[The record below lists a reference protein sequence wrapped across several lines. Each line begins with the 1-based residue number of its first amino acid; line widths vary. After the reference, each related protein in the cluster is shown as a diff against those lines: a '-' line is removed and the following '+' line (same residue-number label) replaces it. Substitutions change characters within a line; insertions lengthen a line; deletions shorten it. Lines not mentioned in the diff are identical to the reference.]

1 MVNQF
6 AEWIARIVAA
16 WKFWIVVPPWEVG
29 LRVRLGSR
37 AVRLDPGPH
46 WRIPFVDVMLLVN
59 TRTRVTT
66 VPPVTLRQP
75 EGVKCRT
82 AVVGFRIHDP
92 LIAVQTFEHPA
103 IAVQGMAQAEIA
115 KDQTAEQVR
124 EALLIIFKSAGIT
137 IEFLQYTEDVEVP
150 GLRLLQGSWTV
161 ASENHGGNGDQVRTR
176 Y

>member
-29 LRVRLGSR
+29 LRVRLGSN

-46 WRIPFVDVMLLVN
+46 WRIPFVDVVLLVN

-66 VPPVTLRQP
+66 IPPVTLRQP
-75 EGVKCRT
+75 EGVKCMT
-82 AVVGFRIHDP
+82 AVVGFRIHNP
-92 LIAVQTFEHPA
+92 LVAVQTYEHPA

-115 KDQTAEQVR
+115 KDQTAEQVQ
-124 EALLIIFKSAGIT
+124 EALSIAFKSCIT
-137 IEFLQYTEDVEVP
+137 IEFIQYTEDVEVP
-150 GLRLLQGSWTV
+150 GLRLLQGTWTV
-161 ASENHGGNGDQVRTR
+161 ASENHSGNDERVRTR